1 MNVLPILNKTPSPFT
16 ALLPGTDPAL
26 LQAPLMHMVYE
37 VKCVVH
43 HVTQKGSFPRIGA
56 HSGREGTEKCDP
68 LWQEMAATT
77 FSALKSRSSSLN
89 LKEII
94 WQIIGSQLSKKP

>member
-1 MNVLPILNKTPSPFT
+1 
-16 ALLPGTDPAL
+16 
-26 LQAPLMHMVYE
+26 MHVVYE
-37 VKCVVH
+37 VKRVVH
-43 HVTQKGSFPRIGA
+43 HVTQKGSFPKMSA

-68 LWQEMAATT
+68 LWEEMAATT
-77 FSALKSRSSSLN
+77 FSTLKSRSSSFN